1 MSKRE
6 MVMNLS
12 TIFGNYDVGDEQQ
25 EWLKTNLSRQPQEL
39 STEGF
44 LWYGKYNKHITANG
58 SATCSCCN
66 GKLFNEANYKDYP
79 IWVVEYDCTKGE
91 KYLVMDGKHRINK
104 AIADG
109 ETTIKAYVYTLA
121 ELETYVNSK

>member
-1 MSKRE
+1 

-39 STEGF
+39 STEDIS
-44 LWYGKYNKHITANG
+44 WYGKYNKFITTNG
-58 SATCSCCN
+58 SATCSCCG
-66 GKLFNEANYKDYP
+66 GKRFREANYKDDP
-79 IWVVEYDCTKGE
+79 IWVIEYDCTKGE
-91 KYLVMDGKHRINK
+91 KYIVTDGKHRINK

-109 ETTIKAYVYTLA
+109 ETSIKAYVYTLA

>member
-1 MSKRE
+1 

-39 STEGF
+39 STEDI
-44 LWYGKYNKHITANG
+44 LWYGKYNKFITANG
-58 SATCSCCN
+58 SATCSCCG
-66 GKLFNEANYKDYP
+66 GKRFREANYKDDP
-79 IWVVEYDCTKGE
+79 IWVIEYDCTKGE
-91 KYLVMDGKHRINK
+91 KYIVTDGKHRINK
-104 AIADG
+104 AIADS

-121 ELETYVNSK
+121 ELETYVKSK